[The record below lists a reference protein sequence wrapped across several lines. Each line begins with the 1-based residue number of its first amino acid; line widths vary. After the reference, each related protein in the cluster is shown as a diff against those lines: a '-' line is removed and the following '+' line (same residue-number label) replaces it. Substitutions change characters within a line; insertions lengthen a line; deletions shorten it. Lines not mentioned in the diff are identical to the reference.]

1 MPYNL
6 IIVHLTIS
14 KPLKQTIL
22 KFLLA
27 FSILLCAHFGLSQAG
42 PIDFEPNG
50 FGASWAWTTF
60 ENGNNPPLE
69 IIANPNPSGIN
80 LSSKV
85 AKFTALVNGA
95 PWAGFES
102 VHGQGIGVFNLT
114 AANCQIKMMVYKS
127 VISNVG
133 LKFATPSGA
142 SSGEILVSN
151 TLVNQWEELTFNFTN
166 VISAPTSIG
175 IDQIIIFPDFGQR
188 SDNNICYIDN
198 IKFSNQDGSQ
208 SAAPMTPAPTPT
220 YPTAAVISL
229 FSNPYTNVAVDTWQA
244 PWSSAQLTDIQIQGN
259 DTKRYSAMNF
269 AGIETLGANQLD
281 LSNMTHLRLDYWTAN
296 MNPFKVKLV
305 DFGNDGQYAG
315 GDDSESELS
324 FQPIAQNWNTL
335 ELALVQFTNLN
346 SLSHFSQLIL
356 SGEPVGTGVVFVDN
370 VLFFDES
377 LTEVKQQTAV
387 NLSIAPNPFDD
398 LVQIKATE
406 TMMTLELTNAIG
418 EQIMFLMPNQNH
430 QSIQTSELHPGLYF
444 VKVTLQNG
452 QIGLYK
458 IMKN

>member
-1 MPYNL
+1 MRLLFTLL
-6 IIVHLTIS
+6 ITLS
-14 KPLKQTIL
+14 
-22 KFLLA
+22 
-27 FSILLCAHFGLSQAG
+27 AHFVAAQAG

-50 FGASWAWTTF
+50 FGANWAWTTF
-60 ENGNNPPLE
+60 ENGNNAPLE

-80 LSSKV
+80 PSSTVSKFV
-85 AKFTALVNGA
+85 ALINGA

-102 VHGQGIGVFNLT
+102 VHGQGIGIFNLT

-151 TLVNQWEELTFNFTN
+151 TVVNQWEELVFNFTN
-166 VISAPTSIG
+166 VLSNPTSIG

-208 SAAPMTPAPTPT
+208 SAAPMVPAPTPT
-220 YPTAAVISL
+220 YPAAAVISM
-229 FSNPYTNVAVDTWQA
+229 FSNPYTNVSVDTWQA
-244 PWSSAQLTDIQIQGN
+244 PWSSAQLTDLQIQGN

-269 AGIETLGANQLD
+269 AGIETLGGNQLD
-281 LSNMTHLRLDYWTAN
+281 LTDMTHFRIDYWTAN
-296 MNPFKVKLV
+296 MNPFKIKLV
-305 DFGNDGQYAG
+305 DFGNNGQYAG

-324 FQPIAQNWNTL
+324 FQPVSQTWNTL
-335 ELALVQFTNLN
+335 EIPLSQFTGLN

-356 SGEPVGTGVVFVDN
+356 SGEPVGTGVVFIDN

-377 LTEVKQQTAV
+377 LTGLATTAV
-387 NLSIAPNPFDD
+387 NPVHLFPNPCEGE
-398 LVQIKATE
+398 LQIKGKEMISSIEIYNA
-406 TMMTLELTNAIG
+406 LGQQLLT
-418 EQIMFLMPNQNH
+418 FTCNQ
-430 QSIQTSELHPGLYF
+430 SEISVPTTKLTSGIYV
-444 VKVTLQNG
+444 VKIKTQNG
-452 QIGLYK
+452 LAQQFK
-458 IMKN
+458 IQKN

>member
-1 MPYNL
+1 MRPLFTL
-6 IIVHLTIS
+6 IFVAST
-14 KPLKQTIL
+14 
-22 KFLLA
+22 
-27 FSILLCAHFGLSQAG
+27 HFIFAQAG

-50 FGASWAWTTF
+50 FGANWAWTTF
-60 ENGNNPPLE
+60 ENGNNAPLE
-69 IIANPNPSGIN
+69 IIANPNPGGIN
-80 LSSKV
+80 NSSTV
-85 AKFTALVNGA
+85 SKFVALVNGA

-151 TLVNQWEELTFNFTN
+151 TVVNQWEELTFNFTN
-166 VISAPTSIG
+166 VLSAPTSTG

-208 SAAPMTPAPTPT
+208 SAAPMGPAPTPT
-220 YPTAAVISL
+220 YPAAAVISL
-229 FSNPYTNVAVDTWQA
+229 FSNPYTNVSVDTWQA
-244 PWSSAQLTDIQIQGN
+244 PWSSAQLTDLQIQGN
-259 DTKRYSAMNF
+259 DTKRYSAMDF
-269 AGIETLGANQLD
+269 AGIETLGGNQLD

-296 MNPFKVKLV
+296 MNPFMVKLV
-305 DFGNDGQYAG
+305 DFGTDGQYAG

-324 FQPIAQNWNTL
+324 FQPVAQTWNTL
-335 ELALVQFTNLN
+335 EIPLTQFTGLN

-356 SGEPVGTGVVFVDN
+356 SGEPAGTGVVFVDN

-377 LTEVKQQTAV
+377 LTGIESTVISPV
-387 NLSIAPNPFDD
+387 LLFPNPCEDVLQIKGKEMISSIEIFNALGQELLTFNCNQSEVSIPTTKLKNGIYVVKIKNQNG
-398 LVQIKATE
+398 LVQQFK
-406 TMMTLELTNAIG
+406 
-418 EQIMFLMPNQNH
+418 
-430 QSIQTSELHPGLYF
+430 IQ
-444 VKVTLQNG
+444 
-452 QIGLYK
+452 
-458 IMKN
+458 KN

>member
-1 MPYNL
+1 MKL
-6 IIVHLTIS
+6 LFT
-14 KPLKQTIL
+14 L
-22 KFLLA
+22 LLA
-27 FSILLCAHFGLSQAG
+27 FSSQQLLAQAG

-50 FGASWAWTTF
+50 FGANWAWTTF
-60 ENGNNPPLE
+60 ENGNNAPLE
-69 IIANPNPSGIN
+69 IIANPNPGGIN
-80 LSSKV
+80 NSSTV
-85 AKFTALVNGA
+85 SKFVALVNGA

-102 VHGQGIGVFNLT
+102 VHGQGIGIFNLT

-151 TLVNQWEELTFNFTN
+151 TVVNQWEELTFNFTN
-166 VISAPTSIG
+166 VLSAPTSIG

-208 SAAPMTPAPTPT
+208 SAAPMVAAPTPT
-220 YPTAAVISL
+220 YPAAAVISM
-229 FSNPYTNVAVDTWQA
+229 FSNPYTNVIVDTWQA
-244 PWSSAQLTDIQIQGN
+244 PWSSAQVTDLQIQGN

-269 AGIETLGANQLD
+269 AGIELLGGNQLD
-281 LSNMTHLRLDYWTAN
+281 LSSMTHLRLDYWTAN

-305 DFGNDGQYAG
+305 DFGNNGQYAG

-324 FQPIAQNWNTL
+324 FQPVAQAWNTL
-335 ELALVQFTNLN
+335 EIPLSQFTALN

-356 SGEPVGTGVVFVDN
+356 SGEPAGTGVVFVDN

-377 LTEVKQQTAV
+377 QTGLEATAV
-387 NLSIAPNPFDD
+387 KPVLFTPNPCEDV
-398 LVQIKATE
+398 LHIK
-406 TMMTLELTNAIG
+406 G
-418 EQIMFLMPNQNH
+418 QEQISLIEIYNALGQQMLSVICNQNEV
-430 QSIQTSELHPGLYF
+430 SIPTTKLASGIYVLKIKTKNGLSQQYRI
-444 VKVTLQNG
+444 Q
-452 QIGLYK
+452 
-458 IMKN
+458 KN

>member
-1 MPYNL
+1 MKL
-6 IIVHLTIS
+6 LFT
-14 KPLKQTIL
+14 L
-22 KFLLA
+22 LLA
-27 FSILLCAHFGLSQAG
+27 FSSQQLLAQAG

-50 FGASWAWTTF
+50 FGANWAWTTF
-60 ENGNNPPLE
+60 ENGNNAPLE
-69 IIANPNPSGIN
+69 IIANPNPGGIN
-80 LSSKV
+80 NSSTV
-85 AKFTALVNGA
+85 SKFVALVNGA

-102 VHGQGIGVFNLT
+102 VHGQGIGIFNLT

-151 TLVNQWEELTFNFTN
+151 TVVNQWEELTFNFTN
-166 VISAPTSIG
+166 VLSAPTSIG

-208 SAAPMTPAPTPT
+208 SAAPMVAAPTPT
-220 YPTAAVISL
+220 YPAAAVISM
-229 FSNPYTNVAVDTWQA
+229 FSNPYTNVIVDTWQA
-244 PWSSAQLTDIQIQGN
+244 PWSSAQVTDLQIQGN

-269 AGIETLGANQLD
+269 AGIELLGGNQLD
-281 LSNMTHLRLDYWTAN
+281 LSSMTHLRLDYWTAN

-305 DFGNDGQYAG
+305 DFGNNGQYAG

-324 FQPIAQNWNTL
+324 FQPVAQAWNTL
-335 ELALVQFTNLN
+335 EIPLSQFTALN

-356 SGEPVGTGVVFVDN
+356 SGEPAGTGVVFVDN

-377 LTEVKQQTAV
+377 QTGLEATAV
-387 NLSIAPNPFDD
+387 KPVLFTPNPCEDV
-398 LVQIKATE
+398 LHIK
-406 TMMTLELTNAIG
+406 G
-418 EQIMFLMPNQNH
+418 QEQISLIEICNALGQQMLSVICNQNEV
-430 QSIQTSELHPGLYF
+430 SIPTTKLASGIYVLKIKTKNGLSQQYRI
-444 VKVTLQNG
+444 Q
-452 QIGLYK
+452 
-458 IMKN
+458 KN

>member
-1 MPYNL
+1 MRL
-6 IIVHLTIS
+6 LFT
-14 KPLKQTIL
+14 L
-22 KFLLA
+22 LLA
-27 FSILLCAHFGLSQAG
+27 FSSQLLLAQAG

-50 FGASWAWTTF
+50 FGANWAWTTF
-60 ENGNNPPLE
+60 ENGNNAPLE
-69 IIANPNPSGIN
+69 IIANPNPGGIN
-80 LSSKV
+80 NSSTV
-85 AKFTALVNGA
+85 SKFVALVNGA

-151 TLVNQWEELTFNFTN
+151 TVVNQWEELTFNFTN
-166 VISAPTSIG
+166 VLSAPTSTG

-208 SAAPMTPAPTPT
+208 SAAPMGPAPTPT
-220 YPTAAVISL
+220 YPAAAVISL
-229 FSNPYTNVAVDTWQA
+229 FSNPYTNVSVDTWQA
-244 PWSSAQLTDIQIQGN
+244 PWSSAQVTDLQIQGN

-269 AGIETLGANQLD
+269 AGIELLGGNQLD
-281 LSNMTHLRLDYWTAN
+281 LSSMTHLRLDYWTAN

-305 DFGNDGQYAG
+305 DFGNNGQYAG

-324 FQPIAQNWNTL
+324 FQPVAQAWNTL
-335 ELALVQFTNLN
+335 EIPLSQFTALN

-356 SGEPVGTGVVFVDN
+356 SGEPAGTGVVFVDN

-377 LTEVKQQTAV
+377 LTGIETTAISPV
-387 NLSIAPNPFDD
+387 LLFPNPCEDVLQIKGKEMINSIEIFNALGQQLLTFNCNQSEVSVPTSKLKSGIYVVKIKTQNG
-398 LVQIKATE
+398 LVQQFK
-406 TMMTLELTNAIG
+406 
-418 EQIMFLMPNQNH
+418 
-430 QSIQTSELHPGLYF
+430 IQ
-444 VKVTLQNG
+444 
-452 QIGLYK
+452 
-458 IMKN
+458 KN

>member
-1 MPYNL
+1 MRL
-6 IIVHLTIS
+6 LF
-14 KPLKQTIL
+14 IL
-22 KFLLA
+22 LFAFFTQLLLA
-27 FSILLCAHFGLSQAG
+27 QAG

-50 FGASWAWTTF
+50 FGANWAWTTF
-60 ENGNNPPLE
+60 ENGNNAPLE
-69 IIANPNPSGIN
+69 IIANPYPGGIN
-80 LSSKV
+80 SSSTV
-85 AKFTALVNGA
+85 SKFVALVNGA

-102 VHGQGIGVFNLT
+102 VHGQGIGIFNLT

-151 TLVNQWEELTFNFTN
+151 TVVNQWEELTFNFTN
-166 VISAPTSIG
+166 VLSAPTSIG

-208 SAAPMTPAPTPT
+208 SAAPMGPAPTPT
-220 YPTAAVISL
+220 YPAAAVISL
-229 FSNPYTNVAVDTWQA
+229 FSNPYTNVSVDTWQA
-244 PWSSAQLTDIQIQGN
+244 PWSSAQVTDLQIQGN

-269 AGIETLGANQLD
+269 AGIELLGGNQLD
-281 LSNMTHLRLDYWTAN
+281 LSSMTHLRLDYWTAN

-305 DFGNDGQYAG
+305 DFGNNGQYAG

-324 FQPIAQNWNTL
+324 FQPVAQAWNTL
-335 ELALVQFTNLN
+335 EIPLSQFTALN

-356 SGEPVGTGVVFVDN
+356 SGEPAGTGVVFVDN

-377 LTEVKQQTAV
+377 LTGIEATAISPVLLFPNPCDDALQIKGKEMINSIEIFNALGQQLLTFNCNQSEVSVPTSKLKSGIYVVKIKTQNGLVKQ
-387 NLSIAPNPFDD
+387 
-398 LVQIKATE
+398 
-406 TMMTLELTNAIG
+406 
-418 EQIMFLMPNQNH
+418 
-430 QSIQTSELHPGLYF
+430 
-444 VKVTLQNG
+444 
-452 QIGLYK
+452 YK
-458 IMKN
+458 IQKN

>member
-1 MPYNL
+1 MRL
-6 IIVHLTIS
+6 LFT
-14 KPLKQTIL
+14 L
-22 KFLLA
+22 LLA
-27 FSILLCAHFGLSQAG
+27 FSTQLLLAQAG

-50 FGASWAWTTF
+50 FGANWAWTTF
-60 ENGNNPPLE
+60 ENGPNTPLE
-69 IIANPNPSGIN
+69 IIANPNPGGIN
-80 LSSKV
+80 NSSTV
-85 AKFTALVNGA
+85 SKFVALVNGA

-102 VHGQGIGVFNLT
+102 VHGQGIGIFNLT

-151 TLVNQWEELTFNFTN
+151 TVVNQWEELTFDFTN
-166 VISAPTSIG
+166 VLSAPTSTG

-208 SAAPMTPAPTPT
+208 SAAPMGPAPTPT
-220 YPTAAVISL
+220 YPAAAVISL
-229 FSNPYTNVAVDTWQA
+229 FSNPYTNVSVDTWQA
-244 PWSSAQLTDIQIQGN
+244 PWSSAQLTDLQIQGN

-269 AGIETLGANQLD
+269 AGIELLAGNQLD
-281 LSNMTHLRLDYWTAN
+281 LSNMTHFRLDYWTVN

-305 DFGNDGQYAG
+305 DFGNNGQYAG

-324 FQPIAQNWNTL
+324 FQPVAQAWNTL
-335 ELALVQFTNLN
+335 EIPLAQFTALN

-356 SGEPVGTGVVFVDN
+356 SGEPVGTGVVFIDN

-377 LTEVKQQTAV
+377 QTGLEATTV
-387 NLSIAPNPFDD
+387 TPVLLYPNPCEDVIQIKVKEQISLIEIYNALGQQLLTFACNQNEVSVPTSKLTSGIYVVKITTQNG
-398 LVQIKATE
+398 LVQQFK
-406 TMMTLELTNAIG
+406 
-418 EQIMFLMPNQNH
+418 
-430 QSIQTSELHPGLYF
+430 IQ
-444 VKVTLQNG
+444 
-452 QIGLYK
+452 
-458 IMKN
+458 KN

>member
-1 MPYNL
+1 MRL
-6 IIVHLTIS
+6 LLT
-14 KPLKQTIL
+14 L
-22 KFLLA
+22 LLA
-27 FSILLCAHFGLSQAG
+27 FFSQLLLAQAG

-50 FGASWAWTTF
+50 FGANWAWTTF
-60 ENGNNPPLE
+60 ENGNNAPLE
-69 IIANPNPSGIN
+69 IIANPNPGGIN
-80 LSSKV
+80 NSSTV
-85 AKFTALVNGA
+85 SKFVALVNGA

-102 VHGQGIGVFNLT
+102 VHGQGIGIFNLT

-151 TLVNQWEELTFNFTN
+151 TVVNQWEELTFNFTN
-166 VISAPTSIG
+166 VLSAPTSIG

-208 SAAPMTPAPTPT
+208 SAAPMVAAPTPT
-220 YPTAAVISL
+220 YPAAAVISM
-229 FSNPYTNVAVDTWQA
+229 FSNPYTNVSVDTWQA
-244 PWSSAQLTDIQIQGN
+244 PWSSAQVTDLQIQGN

-269 AGIETLGANQLD
+269 AGIELLGGNQLD
-281 LSNMTHLRLDYWTAN
+281 LSSMTHLRLDYWTAN

-305 DFGNDGQYAG
+305 DFGNNGQYAG

-324 FQPIAQNWNTL
+324 FQPVAQAWNTL
-335 ELALVQFTNLN
+335 EIPLSQFTALN

-356 SGEPVGTGVVFVDN
+356 SGEPAGTGVVFVDN

-377 LTEVKQQTAV
+377 QTGLEATAV
-387 NLSIAPNPFDD
+387 KPVLFTPNPCEDV
-398 LVQIKATE
+398 LHIK
-406 TMMTLELTNAIG
+406 G
-418 EQIMFLMPNQNH
+418 QEQISLIEIYNALGQQMLSVICNQNEV
-430 QSIQTSELHPGLYF
+430 SIPTTKLASGIYVLKIKTKNGLSQQYRI
-444 VKVTLQNG
+444 Q
-452 QIGLYK
+452 
-458 IMKN
+458 KN

>member
-1 MPYNL
+1 MRL
-6 IIVHLTIS
+6 LFT
-14 KPLKQTIL
+14 L
-22 KFLLA
+22 LLA
-27 FSILLCAHFGLSQAG
+27 FSSQLLLAQAG

-50 FGASWAWTTF
+50 FGANWAWTTF
-60 ENGNNPPLE
+60 ENGNNTPLE
-69 IIANPNPSGIN
+69 IIANPNPGGIN
-80 LSSKV
+80 TSSTV
-85 AKFTALVNGA
+85 SKFVALVNGA

-102 VHGQGIGVFNLT
+102 VHGQGIGIFNLT

-151 TLVNQWEELTFNFTN
+151 TVVNQWEELTFNFTN
-166 VISAPTSIG
+166 VLSAPTSIG

-208 SAAPMTPAPTPT
+208 SAAPMGPAPTPT
-220 YPTAAVISL
+220 YPAAAVISL
-229 FSNPYTNVAVDTWQA
+229 FSDPYTNVSVDTWQA
-244 PWSSAQLTDIQIQGN
+244 PWSSAQVTDLQIQGN

-269 AGIETLGANQLD
+269 TGIELLGGNQLD
-281 LSNMTHLRLDYWTAN
+281 LSSMTHLRLDYWTAN

-305 DFGNDGQYAG
+305 DFGNNGQYAG

-324 FQPIAQNWNTL
+324 FQPVAQAWNTL
-335 ELALVQFTNLN
+335 EIPLSQFTALN

-356 SGEPVGTGVVFVDN
+356 SGEPAGTGVVFVDN

-377 LTEVKQQTAV
+377 LTGIETTAISPV
-387 NLSIAPNPFDD
+387 LLFPNPCEDVLQIKGKEMISSIEIFNALGQQLLTFNCNQSEVSVPTSKLKNGIYVVKIKTQNG
-398 LVQIKATE
+398 LVQ
-406 TMMTLELTNAIG
+406 
-418 EQIMFLMPNQNH
+418 Q
-430 QSIQTSELHPGLYF
+430 
-444 VKVTLQNG
+444 
-452 QIGLYK
+452 YK
-458 IMKN
+458 IQKN

>member
-1 MPYNL
+1 MKLLFNL
-6 IIVHLTIS
+6 I
-14 KPLKQTIL
+14 
-22 KFLLA
+22 LA
-27 FSILLCAHFGLSQAG
+27 FSTQLIWSQAG

-50 FGASWAWTTF
+50 FGANWAWTTF
-60 ENGNNPPLE
+60 ENGSNTPLE
-69 IIANPNPSGIN
+69 IIANPNPGGIN
-80 LSSKV
+80 NSSTV
-85 AKFTALVNGA
+85 SKFVALVNGA

-102 VHGQGIGVFNLT
+102 VHGQGIGIFNLT

-151 TLVNQWEELTFNFTN
+151 TVVNQWEELTFNFTN
-166 VISAPTSIG
+166 VLSAPTSTG

-208 SAAPMTPAPTPT
+208 SAAPMGPAPSPT
-220 YPTAAVISL
+220 YPAAAVISL
-229 FSNPYTNVAVDTWQA
+229 FSNPYTNVSVDTWQA
-244 PWSSAQLTDIQIQGN
+244 PWSSAQLTDLQIQGN

-269 AGIETLGANQLD
+269 AGIELLGGNQLD
-281 LSNMTHLRLDYWTAN
+281 LSSMTHLRLDYWTAN

-305 DFGNDGQYAG
+305 DFGNNGQYAG

-324 FQPIAQNWNTL
+324 FQPVAQAWNTL
-335 ELALVQFTNLN
+335 EIPLAQFTALN

-356 SGEPVGTGVVFVDN
+356 SGEPVGTGVVFIDN

-377 LTEVKQQTAV
+377 QTGLEATTV
-387 NLSIAPNPFDD
+387 TPVLLYPNPCEDELQIKGKEMISSIEIINVLGQQLLTFTCNQNEATVPTTNLTSGIYVVKIKTQNG
-398 LVQIKATE
+398 LVQQFK
-406 TMMTLELTNAIG
+406 
-418 EQIMFLMPNQNH
+418 
-430 QSIQTSELHPGLYF
+430 IQ
-444 VKVTLQNG
+444 
-452 QIGLYK
+452 
-458 IMKN
+458 KN

>member
-1 MPYNL
+1 MKL
-6 IIVHLTIS
+6 LLSLSIFLGAHLG
-14 KPLKQTIL
+14 
-22 KFLLA
+22 F
-27 FSILLCAHFGLSQAG
+27 SQAG

-50 FGASWAWTTF
+50 FGANWAWTSF
-60 ENGNNPPLE
+60 ENGPNAPLE
-69 IIANPNPSGIN
+69 MVQNPNPSGIN
-80 LSSKV
+80 LSSNV

-142 SSGEILVSN
+142 STGEILVSN

-166 VISAPTSIG
+166 VISAPSSIG

-220 YPTAAVISL
+220 YPAAAVISL

-244 PWSSAQLTDIQIQGN
+244 PWSSAQLTDLQIQGN

-269 AGIETLGANQLD
+269 TGIETLGANQLD

-324 FQPIAQNWNTL
+324 FQPIAQSWNTL
-335 ELALVQFTNLN
+335 EIPLSQFINLN
-346 SLSHFSQLIL
+346 SLGHFSQLLL
-356 SGEPVGTGVVFVDN
+356 SGEPIGTGVVFIDN

-377 LTEVKQQTAV
+377 LTALTQQTAP
-387 NLSIAPNPFDD
+387 NLQIAPNPFDE
-398 LVQIKATE
+398 LVQIIAKE
-406 TMMTLELTNAIG
+406 TIFTIEISNAFG
-418 EQIMFLMPNQNH
+418 QQIMQLKPK
-430 QSIQTSELHPGLYF
+430 SKELYIQTSALPAGIYL
-444 VKVTLQNG
+444 VKVALENG
-452 QIGLYK
+452 QTKLHK
-458 IMKN
+458 IVKN

>member
-1 MPYNL
+1 MKL
-6 IIVHLTIS
+6 LFT
-14 KPLKQTIL
+14 L
-22 KFLLA
+22 LLA
-27 FSILLCAHFGLSQAG
+27 FSSQQLLAQAG

-50 FGASWAWTTF
+50 FGANWAWTTF
-60 ENGNNPPLE
+60 ENGNNAPLE
-69 IIANPNPSGIN
+69 IIANPNPGGIN
-80 LSSKV
+80 NSSTV
-85 AKFTALVNGA
+85 SKFVALVNGA

-102 VHGQGIGVFNLT
+102 VHGQGIGIFNLT

-151 TLVNQWEELTFNFTN
+151 TVVNQWEELTFNFTN
-166 VISAPTSIG
+166 VLSAPTSIG

-208 SAAPMTPAPTPT
+208 SAAPMVAAPTPT
-220 YPTAAVISL
+220 YPAAAVISM
-229 FSNPYTNVAVDTWQA
+229 FSNPYTNVSVDTWQA
-244 PWSSAQLTDIQIQGN
+244 PWSSAQVTDLQIQGN

-269 AGIETLGANQLD
+269 AGIELLGGNQLD
-281 LSNMTHLRLDYWTAN
+281 LSSMTHLRLDYWTAN

-305 DFGNDGQYAG
+305 DFGNNGQYAG

-324 FQPIAQNWNTL
+324 FQPVAQAWNTL
-335 ELALVQFTNLN
+335 EIPLSQFTALN

-356 SGEPVGTGVVFVDN
+356 SGEPAGTGVVFVDN

-377 LTEVKQQTAV
+377 QTGLEATAV
-387 NLSIAPNPFDD
+387 KPVLFTPNPCEDV
-398 LVQIKATE
+398 LHIK
-406 TMMTLELTNAIG
+406 G
-418 EQIMFLMPNQNH
+418 QEQISLIEIYNALGQQMLSVICNQNEV
-430 QSIQTSELHPGLYF
+430 SIPTTKLASGIYVLKIKTKNGLSQQYRI
-444 VKVTLQNG
+444 Q
-452 QIGLYK
+452 
-458 IMKN
+458 KN